1 MRTISSYI
9 LDLLHIPLTA
19 VEYTADWDN
28 SDKLLVV
35 IPQGGISELGFPD
48 LPLVEIEGVPLLF
61 GEPRVER
68 QDGKLIIYADII
80 ASAFFLL
87 SRAEEILRRDVR
99 DQHGRF
105 PGKES
110 LPYRAGFIDRPIVDE
125 YGRLLRKWLREAGI
139 DAQEPERRFKV
150 SLTHDVDIPWRYAR
164 PVKAVME
171 AALGRRGKR
180 DGLRALTTALHLQ
193 RDPADTFDLMRRI
206 DNYYREKADHEV
218 EIIYF
223 FMAGGTSR
231 FDGRYDIRDKRVKK
245 LIKALREDGA
255 VIGLHPSY
263 EAGGNPELIAQE
275 KAILEDTCGFEV
287 KYSRHHYLRM
297 REPEHISYLED
308 AGIEHDYTLG
318 YADHI
323 GFRCGTCQ
331 PFHPWDFNK
340 NCPSKVLCH
349 PLMIMECSLQREAY
363 MELNYDDAKGAS
375 IGLLEQVKQ
384 FMGESVLLW
393 HNTAFVM
400 NNYQHKLYNDILK
413 YL

>member
-1 MRTISSYI
+1 VNPAVEYI
-9 LDLLHIPLTA
+9 LDAFHVPEVGVA
-19 VEYTADWDN
+19 YSADWDQ
-28 SDKLLVV
+28 SDKDVV
-35 IPQGGISELGFPD
+35 IIPARDISDLVLPD
-48 LPLVEIEGVPLLF
+48 LPLNEIEGVPLLF

-68 QDGKLIIYADII
+68 QNDKLIIHADII

-87 SRAEEILRRDVR
+87 SRYEEILRRDVR

-105 PGKES
+105 PGKQS
-110 LPYRAGFIDRPIVDE
+110 LPYRGGFINRPIVDE
-125 YGRLLRKWLREAGI
+125 YGCLLREWLREAGI

-180 DGLRALTTALHLQ
+180 DGLRALMTALHLQ
-193 RDPADTFDLMRRI
+193 RDPADTFDLMR
-206 DNYYREKADHEV
+206 
-218 EIIYF
+218 IIYF

-231 FDGRYDIRDKRVKK
+231 FDGRYDIRDKRVKR
-245 LIKALREDGA
+245 LMKALRADGA